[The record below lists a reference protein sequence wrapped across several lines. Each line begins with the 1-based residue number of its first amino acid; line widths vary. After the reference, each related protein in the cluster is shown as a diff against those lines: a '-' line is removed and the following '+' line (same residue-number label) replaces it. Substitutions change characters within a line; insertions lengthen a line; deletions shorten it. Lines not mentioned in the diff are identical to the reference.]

1 MIPAAARSTPT
12 TSAPTKA
19 PRMLPRP
26 PMTTTAKASTIS
38 SMPISLMA
46 AVAGITRAPPRVPRA
61 APSVN
66 TRA

>member
-1 MIPAAARSTPT
+1 MRAPAT
-12 TSAPTKA
+12 A

-38 SMPISLMA
+38 SMPISLTA
-46 AVAGITRAPPRVPRA
+46 AVAGITRAPPTVPSA
-61 APSVN
+61 VPSVN